1 MQKAIVCV
9 TNDLATDQRVN
20 KTCLVLQELGYEVL
34 LVGRK
39 LTHSLPIERSYETC
53 RMKLF
58 FTKGFLFYAE
68 YNLRLLFLLLFKKAD
83 LIIANDLDTLL
94 ASYLISRLK
103 SIKLV
108 YDSHEYFCYVPE
120 LESRPSI
127 QKVWLHIEKWIFP
140 KLKKIITVNESIAER
155 YFEEY
160 GKKLLVIRN
169 VPSRKVF
176 DAVPFKS
183 RAELGLPQDKK
194 IILIQ
199 GSGINLNRGAE
210 EAVDAMKFL
219 PDDYLLLIIG
229 GGDVIEV
236 IKSKVKADN
245 LSDKVK
251 LLPKILFS
259 DLIAYTRNADLG
271 LTLDK
276 PDSKNYL
283 YSLPNKLFDYIHS
296 GIPLLASGLPEIEKV
311 FSKYSVG
318 LFIESHHPQH
328 IAEKIKEACINESE
342 RLMWKENLKKAAQE
356 YNWENESVK
365 LEEFYRLSE

>member
-1 MQKAIVCV
+1 
-9 TNDLATDQRVN
+9 
-20 KTCLVLQELGYEVL
+20 VL

-39 LTHSLPIERSYETC
+39 LNYSLPLQRDYKTC
-53 RMKLF
+53 RMNLC

-68 YNLRLLFLLLFKKAD
+68 YNLRLFFFLLFKRAD
-83 LIIANDLDTLL
+83 LILANDLDTLL
-94 ASYLISRLK
+94 PSYLVSR
-103 SIKLV
+103 IKGSEII

-120 LESRPSI
+120 LESRPSV
-127 QKVWLHIEKWIFP
+127 QKVWLKIEKYIFP
-140 KLKKIITVNESIAER
+140 KLNKIITVNDSIAER

-160 GKKLLVIRN
+160 GKKLLVIKN

-176 DAVPFKS
+176 DTVPFKS
-183 RAELGLPQDKK
+183 RAELNLPQDKK

-199 GSGINLNRGAE
+199 GSGININRGAE

-219 PDDYLLLIIG
+219 PNDYLLLIIG

-236 IKSKVKADN
+236 IKSKVNADN
-245 LSDKVK
+245 LSEKVR
-251 LLPKILFS
+251 LLPKMSFN
-259 DLIAYTRNADLG
+259 DLISYTRNADLG

-296 GIPLLASGLPEIEKV
+296 GIPVLASKLPEIEKV
-311 FSKYSVG
+311 FLKYPIG
-318 LFIESHHPQH
+318 LFIENHNPQH

-342 RLMWKENLKKAAQE
+342 KLMWKENLKKAAQE

-365 LEEFYRLSE
+365 LEKFYRLSE